1 VEPVLPETPYERA
14 EREALERGT
23 AHSPLRGRPL
33 PRRAR
38 LDRPTLEGYLAT
50 SGGPLPYMVRLRLIE
65 DLTRRHE
72 NALREQ
78 WRELADSQAA
88 AEGYAKAWNTV
99 AAQWDFSDVN
109 SLVDRHNRWY
119 PVEARLPM
127 DPHTG
132 DFALVRGKRYT
143 REPLDAAWVLE
154 RFPASREYA
163 RPAAGERLDPS

>member
-72 NALREQ
+72 HALRDR
-78 WRELADSQAA
+78 WCELAESEAA
-88 AEGYAKAWNTV
+88 GKRFAEAWNAV
-99 AAQWDFSDVN
+99 AGQWNFADVN
-109 SLVDRHNRWY
+109 GLVERHNRWY

-127 DPHTG
+127 DPRTG
-132 DFALVRGKRYT
+132 DFVLVRGTRYT
-143 REPLDAAWVLE
+143 REPFDAAWVLE
-154 RFPASREYA
+154 RFPASREHA
-163 RPAAGERLDPS
+163 LRAAGELESP